1 MAQTTSTDGGPY
13 HVPVMVREVV
23 ELFAPAADGLVVDA
37 TFGGGGH
44 SLALLATYPGLRVL
58 GLDRDPDAVAH
69 APEQPRLRVLT
80 ANFGRL
86 GETLA
91 DELGPY
97 RDHGG
102 AVEGV
107 LLDLGVSS
115 HQLDTPTRG
124 FSYHHAGPLDMRM
137 GPDAELAARDAVNE
151 WDAADLERAF
161 RRFGE
166 ERYARRIADD
176 IVRNRPIAD
185 TAELAAVVA
194 AAVPAPARRARHPA
208 RRVFQ
213 ALRIAVNAEL
223 ESLAAGLDEA
233 IAWLRPGGRLVV
245 IAYHSLEDR
254 IVKRRLLAGAGGC
267 VCPPDLPVC
276 GCDNPGEI
284 KIVTRKPLRPTSDE
298 VDTNPRA
305 RSARLRAATKAVA

>member
-1 MAQTTSTDGGPY
+1 MAQTTSNDGGPY

-23 ELFAPAADGLVVDA
+23 EFFAPAADGLVVDA

-44 SLALLATYPGLRVL
+44 SLALLAAYPNLRVL
-58 GLDRDPDAVAH
+58 GLDRDPDAVAN
-69 APEQPRLRVLT
+69 APQRARLRVAT
-80 ANFGRL
+80 ANFARL

-91 DELGPY
+91 DELGSD
-97 RDHGG
+97 RGHSG

-107 LLDLGVSS
+107 FFDLGVSS
-115 HQLDTPTRG
+115 HQLDTPARG

-137 GPDAELAARDAVNE
+137 GPDAGLSAEQPVNE
-151 WDAADLERAF
+151 WDAADVERAI

-166 ERYARRIADD
+166 ERYARRIAQN

-194 AAVPAPARRARHPA
+194 AAVPAPARRKRHPA

-223 ESLAAGLDEA
+223 EALAGGLDA
-233 IAWLRPGGRLVV
+233 ALAWLRPGGRLVV

-254 IVKRRLLAGAGGC
+254 IVKRRFLAGAGGC

-276 GCDNPGEI
+276 GCDQPGELQ
-284 KIVTRKPLRPTSDE
+284 IVTRSPVRPTSDE
-298 VDTNPRA
+298 IAANQRA
-305 RSARLRAATKAVA
+305 RSALLRVVAKVAT

>member
-1 MAQTTSTDGGPY
+1 MAQTTSNDGGPY

-23 ELFAPAADGLVVDA
+23 EFFAPAADGLVVDA

-44 SLALLATYPGLRVL
+44 SLALLAAYPSLRVL
-58 GLDRDPDAVAH
+58 GLDRDPDAVAT
-69 APEQPRLRVLT
+69 APQRARLRVAT

-86 GETLA
+86 GEALA
-91 DELGPY
+91 DELGPDG
-97 RDHGG
+97 DHSG

-124 FSYHHAGPLDMRM
+124 FSYHRAGPLDMRM
-137 GPDAELAARDAVNE
+137 GPDAEFSADQAVNE
-151 WDAADLERAF
+151 WDAADLERAI

-166 ERYARRIADD
+166 ERYARRIADR

-185 TAELAAVVA
+185 TAELAAVIA
-194 AAVPAPARRARHPA
+194 AAVPAPARRRSHPA

-223 ESLAAGLDEA
+223 EALAAGLDA
-233 IAWLRPGGRLVV
+233 ALAWLRPGGRLVV

-254 IVKRRLLAGAGGC
+254 IVKRRFLAGAGGC

-276 GCDNPGEI
+276 ACDRPGELQI
-284 KIVTRKPLRPTSDE
+284 ITRSPVRPSAAE
-298 VDTNPRA
+298 IGANPRA
-305 RSARLRAATKAVA
+305 RSARLRVAAKATR